1 MQAVTNDKGVCH
13 AIAITGIVIVLT
25 MLMWI
30 GIYVPLKKHS
40 SSHCVRA
47 PSSIETLIAQNST
60 VILLNTT
67 EYHVSDLQTCFEPN
81 IVIETEYLVNVSLIP
96 CQNLQY
102 SEYLQVNRTS
112 LEYTNVK
119 NPLPVAFNETCSRIP
134 NYLVNGHINVD
145 VNVSVSKLNT
155 LTSEYI

>member
-40 SSHCVRA
+40 SSHCVHA

-67 EYHVSDLQTCFEPN
+67 EYHASNLQTCFEPN
-81 IVIETEYLVNVSLIP
+81 IVIET
-96 CQNLQY
+96 
-102 SEYLQVNRTS
+102 
-112 LEYTNVK
+112 
-119 NPLPVAFNETCSRIP
+119 
-134 NYLVNGHINVD
+134 
-145 VNVSVSKLNT
+145 LNH
-155 LTSEYI
+155 YIIYYII